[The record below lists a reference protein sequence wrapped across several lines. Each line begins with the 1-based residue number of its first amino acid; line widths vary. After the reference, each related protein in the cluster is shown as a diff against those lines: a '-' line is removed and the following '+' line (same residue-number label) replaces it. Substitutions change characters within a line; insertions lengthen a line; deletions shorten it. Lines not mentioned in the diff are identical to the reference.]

1 MGTNT
6 YDIGTALAE
15 RSILATILTSPQEWP
30 KAARVIT
37 PAMFANPQH
46 AALASEIW
54 KRLQT
59 KEDVNPALLSAAVP
73 GFDVW
78 GLLSD
83 IDAAGLEENTD
94 FIYLEYTRRREI
106 EVMTEAARRLAAM
119 DDVKAVQG
127 WVSEQRATLYREK
140 DRYDRKIAAIADMLY
155 TAQQAKKTQGFTGVH
170 TGYNDLNDLTGG
182 YQRGDLIIIA
192 ARPSMGKT
200 TLAVCQAVRAAK
212 AGCPALFITIEVS
225 AESIYTKANAF
236 FSGVDTSAM
245 RSGRGTAEDYQNFTL
260 ASDKLIDLPFW
271 VEDGNG
277 LNLEQISALVWEYR
291 RKHGVEIVY
300 LDYLQLMT
308 TNKERGKNREQE
320 ISELSRGLKGLA
332 RAVKI
337 PFVVLSQLSRSVES
351 RGGDKRPMLSDLRES
366 GAIEQDADIVT
377 FLYRPEY
384 YGVKEDSEG
393 NSLRGITEVIV
404 SKHRNGALKTLYR
417 KFEWPF
423 TDFLECRSDGDEV
436 QTNYNPTIVRGNFD
450 DSDIPF

>member
-1 MGTNT
+1 
-6 YDIGTALAE
+6 
-15 RSILATILTSPQEWP
+15 
-30 KAARVIT
+30 
-37 PAMFANPQH
+37 MFADVQLQTI
-46 AALASEIW
+46 ARAIY

-59 KEDVNPALLSAAVP
+59 KEDVNPAIISAAVP
-73 GFDVW
+73 GLDVW

-83 IDAAGLEENTD
+83 VDAAGLEENTD
-94 FIYLEYTRRREI
+94 FIYMEYTRRREI
-106 EVMTEAARRLAAM
+106 EIMTEAARRLAAM
-119 DDVKAVQG
+119 DEVKSVQG
-127 WVSEQRATLYREK
+127 WVAEQRAALYREK
-140 DRYDRKIAAIADMLY
+140 DRHDKKILAIAETLY
-155 TAQQAKKTQGFTGVH
+155 TAQQAKEKQGFTGIH
-170 TGYNDLNDLTGG
+170 TGYNDENDLTGG
-182 YQRGDLIIIA
+182 HQRGDLIILA

-200 TLAVCQAVRAAK
+200 TLAVCKAVRAAK

-245 RSGRGTAEDYQNFTL
+245 RSGRGTEGDYQNF
-260 ASDKLIDLPFW
+260 AVAADKLIDLPFW

-277 LNLEQISALVWEYR
+277 LNLEQVAALVWEYK

-337 PFVVLSQLSRSVES
+337 PFVVLSQLSRSVET
-351 RGGDKRPMLSDLRES
+351 RGGTKRPMLSDLRES
-366 GAIEQDADIVT
+366 GAIEQDADMVAFI
-377 FLYRPEY
+377 YRPDY
-384 YGVKEDSEG
+384 YGIKEDENG
-393 NSLRGITEVIV
+393 NSLKGITEVIV

-423 TDFLECRSDGDEV
+423 TDFLECYSDGGEV
-436 QTNYNPTIVRGNFD
+436 QTNYNPTIVRGNYD
-450 DSDIPF
+450 EDLPF

>member
-46 AALASEIW
+46 AVLASEIW

-106 EVMTEAARRLAAM
+106 EIMTEAARRLAAM

-140 DRYDRKIAAIADMLY
+140 DRYDRKISAIADMLY
-155 TAQQAKKTQGFTGVH
+155 TAQQAKERQGFTGVH

-245 RSGRGTAEDYQNFTL
+245 RSGRGTADDYQNFTL

-320 ISELSRGLKGLA
+320 ISEMSRGLKGLA

-351 RGGDKRPMLSDLRES
+351 RGGDKRPMLSDLRE
-366 GAIEQDADIVT
+366 I
-377 FLYRPEY
+377 
-384 YGVKEDSEG
+384 
-393 NSLRGITEVIV
+393 RG
-404 SKHRNGALKTLYR
+404 Y
-417 KFEWPF
+417 
-423 TDFLECRSDGDEV
+423 
-436 QTNYNPTIVRGNFD
+436 
-450 DSDIPF
+450 